1 MWQDNEQGTA
11 IYGETPFMDMTP
23 EEFRS
28 VSFFSFQTVCSFLFN
43 SYKSCFTKFDQ
54 KNKITYF

>member
-11 IYGETPFMDMTP
+11 IYGETPFMDMTR

-28 VSFFSFQTVCSFLFN
+28 VSFFSFFRSFAVFY
-43 SYKSCFTKFDQ
+43 S
-54 KNKITYF
+54 